1 MIDVRKSGAY
11 LHEGKFKSIGE
22 IRQTFSDKEIS
33 EAFKGTMTYSVLSA
47 HSVSGAYKGET
58 LHIRFDA
65 IASHDITYVGIIQS
79 AKASGLK
86 RFPLPY
92 VLTNCHNSRC
102 AVGGTIN

>member
-79 AKASGLK
+79 VRRKKVRRYLRSRK
-86 RFPLPY
+86 RGSHTYLY
-92 VLTNCHNSRC
+92 
-102 AVGGTIN
+102 A

>member
-47 HSVSGAYKGET
+47 HSV
-58 LHIRFDA
+58 
-65 IASHDITYVGIIQS
+65 
-79 AKASGLK
+79 
-86 RFPLPY
+86 
-92 VLTNCHNSRC
+92 
-102 AVGGTIN
+102 